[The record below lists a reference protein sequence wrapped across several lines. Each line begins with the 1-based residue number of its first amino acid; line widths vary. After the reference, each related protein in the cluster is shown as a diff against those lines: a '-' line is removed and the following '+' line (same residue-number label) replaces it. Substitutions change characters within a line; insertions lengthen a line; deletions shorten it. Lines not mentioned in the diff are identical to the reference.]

1 MFAFGSCIAM
11 TSGGVGERVKRLE
24 YERRVFVFH
33 VMIFSGRMSVW
44 C

>member
-11 TSGGVGERVKRLE
+11 TSGGDGERVKMFE

-33 VMIFSGRMSVW
+33 VIRVSG
-44 C
+44 